1 MKRLA
6 SIICFVYSFVYITLM
21 TSSDDVT
28 GANDVF
34 LSIVIGL
41 VFGGFGYWFWPKK
54 RNSLIQFGY
63 SINLLDNPEELEYLK
78 SQMPIKPKF
87 KLWIGDKFVFAFNN
101 PILMNEKV
109 GVAKLKQFNRKE
121 LKLIEKQKAFTYH
134 SFDDKGIWF
143 ELKTHP
149 NSKKMKRKPYP
160 FR

>member
-63 SINLLDNPEELEYLK
+63 SFDLLDDPEELDYLK
-78 SQMPIKPKF
+78 SQI
-87 KLWIGDKFVFAFNN
+87 
-101 PILMNEKV
+101 
-109 GVAKLKQFNRKE
+109 
-121 LKLIEKQKAFTYH
+121 
-134 SFDDKGIWF
+134 
-143 ELKTHP
+143 P
-149 NSKKMKRKPYP
+149 N
-160 FR
+160 